1 MPPYR
6 KPVSESQ
13 RRKMFVLAEHGD
25 IPLSDALGKS
35 RAVKGEDLPYR
46 VRRKSRAK
54 RGRR

>member
-25 IPLSDALGKS
+25 ISMSDAIGKS
-35 RAVKGEDLPYR
+35 RAVKGEKLPYR
-46 VRRKSRAK
+46 VRRRAK